1 MAEDE
6 KNMPFIFY
14 KKFIVQKTKSAYI
27 DLWMLNNKLKLNSG
41 KTEIIV
47 FSSSYRPR
55 PALENLVI
63 ASDTV
68 DYSTTAKNI
77 GIIFNNSLSML
88 PHVTAVGK
96 SSFFHLCNISKIRKF
111 LSYDTCKTLIH
122 AFVTARIDYCNSL
135 LYGQPKCILK
145 HLQSVL
151 NSAARLIH
159 LTSRYEHVT
168 PLLIQLHW
176 LPIEQRMTFKIAVI
190 TFKALHGAAPSYIT
204 DLIKPYTPGRLLRS
218 SNQFLLSTSKFNLKT
233 YGGRCFTI
241 AAL

>member
-1 MAEDE
+1 MS
-6 KNMPFIFY
+6 
-14 KKFIVQKTKSAYI
+14 TCKSALEQPEDCVKDI

-41 KTEIIV
+41 KTEIKV

-55 PALENLVI
+55 PALKNLVI

-68 DYSTTAKNI
+68 DCSTTAKNI
-77 GIIFNNSLSML
+77 GVIFNNSLSML
-88 PHVTAVGK
+88 PHVTAVCK
-96 SSFFHLCNISKIRKF
+96 SSFFHLRNIFKIRKS

-122 AFVTARIDYCNSL
+122 AFVTARIDYSIVTHCSTVSL
-135 LYGQPKCILK
+135 NVSRNA
-145 HLQSVL
+145 LQSVL

-176 LPIEQRMTFKIAVI
+176 LPIEQRITFKIAVI

-233 YGGRCFTI
+233 
-241 AAL
+241 